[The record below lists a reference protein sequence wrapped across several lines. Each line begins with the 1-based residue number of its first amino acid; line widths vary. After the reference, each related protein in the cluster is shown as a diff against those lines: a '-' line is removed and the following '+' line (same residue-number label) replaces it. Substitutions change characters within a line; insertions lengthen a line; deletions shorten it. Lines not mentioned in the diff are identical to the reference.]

1 MSGLNKSVELKRL
14 PCCIFAA
21 MMIDLPVVS
30 KRDIRKLTSD
40 ELKAFMV
47 EHGEKPFRA
56 KQVLE
61 WLWKNTAGTFE
72 EMNNIS
78 LATRELLAK
87 YFVINGVQ
95 VQNQQ
100 LSNDGTIKSAFRL
113 YDGNIV
119 EGVLIPHDT
128 RMTACI
134 SSQVGCSLT
143 CKFCATGYMD
153 RKRNLEAAEIYDQV
167 VRIKEQCESQYG
179 TPLTNIVYMG
189 MGEPLLNYANVVK
202 SIERITAPDG
212 LNMAPRRITVSTA
225 GIAKMIKKL
234 ADDGVKANLA
244 LSLHAPNDTKRNEIM
259 PINEANSLASLK
271 DALKHY
277 HQVTGRKVTYEY
289 IVFESFND
297 TLEDA
302 EELFQISKWI
312 PCKVNLIEYNPI
324 ENADY
329 KNTGEAKLMAFLKY
343 LADRGVQTNL
353 RRSRGKDIDAAC
365 GQLAVKE
372 KPAAA

>member
-1 MSGLNKSVELKRL
+1 
-14 PCCIFAA
+14 
-21 MMIDLPVVS
+21 MMMLDLPVIS
-30 KRDIRKLTSD
+30 KRDIRKLSPD

-47 EHGEKPFRA
+47 ENGEKPFRA
-56 KQVLE
+56 KQVSE
-61 WLWKNTAGTFE
+61 WLWKNTAGSFE

-78 LATRELLAK
+78 LATRELLARH
-87 YFVINGVQ
+87 FVINGVQ

-100 LSNDGTIKSAFRL
+100 VSNDGTIKSAFRL
-113 YDGNIV
+113 FDGNIV

-153 RKRNLEAAEIYDQV
+153 RKRNLDAAEIYDQV
-167 VRIKEQCESQYG
+167 VRIREQCETQYG

-212 LNMAPRRITVSTA
+212 LNMAPRRITISTA

-259 PINEANSLASLK
+259 PINEANSLAALEE
-271 DALKHY
+271 ALKYY
-277 HQVTGRKVTYEY
+277 HQATGRKVTYEY

-297 TLEDA
+297 TLQDA
-302 EELFQISKWI
+302 EELFQISKWL

-329 KNTGEAKLMAFLKY
+329 RNTGEAKLLAFHKY

-365 GQLAVKE
+365 GQLAVKQPQE
-372 KPAAA
+372 PAA